1 MPTARSSRRC
11 SRPSLATPRRP
22 EKQGICSVPPQIK
35 SSRSPQQGQCHQHK
49 DGTENRL
56 AETEASPNAT
66 NATSATIAT
75 NIRRWR
81 CRASDAR
88 ESRFTV
94 SLGVSEQRSPHAAD
108 AADAGPHLECSRPC
122 EIGWS
127 APGSLPASVNVLYVL
142 RGARPLAD
150 GGNTGSRPNPSLWLP
165 HPLGLRRVW
174 LVLTRSP
181 VPEGSTRSGS

>member
-35 SSRSPQQGQCHQHK
+35 SSRSPNKGNAISTKTAQKTVWLRPKRVQTRRMQPTQRTRRIF
-49 DGTENRL
+49 DGGD
-56 AETEASPNAT
+56 AEHRMLVRVA
-66 NATSATIAT
+66 
-75 NIRRWR
+75 
-81 CRASDAR
+81 
-88 ESRFTV
+88 
-94 SLGVSEQRSPHAAD
+94 LRSPSALANRDHPTRRMLPTPD
-108 AADAGPHLECSRPC
+108 RIWSVHGQC